1 MLVFFREN
9 QRHRA
14 FRRSHPWKEQHQEN
28 FPMNILQD
36 LRFAIRSLR
45 ARAGTAG
52 FAVLTLAVGMASA
65 IAIYCVIDAVLLRAL
80 PYPQADRLVQIRE
93 LADDGHAMAM
103 ATPNYEDLSTSTDAF
118 GAIAFHNAGAGTI
131 KSGDTTIRATID
143 FSGGDFFRALGTVPQ
158 LGRTFGAGEH
168 EHVAVIGYGQWQG
181 LLHGHADV
189 LGQSLDI
196 DGARYAII
204 GVMPAGFAFPESTA
218 VWVPMLD
225 DPGTSRTAHNWDV
238 LGRLRANADLG
249 QVRLVANALATRL
262 KARFGKDTDAA
273 AFDVTPLGDA
283 IAAPV
288 RSALLL
294 LAAGTAFLLLIA
306 ITNTTNL
313 LLALNGSRTRELAV
327 RAALGASAAR
337 LALQVLLESLIVA
350 AMATVLALGIAWA
363 AVRVLVRLAGDAL
376 PRAGEIHLGAGIVA
390 LSAFAALM
398 IALVATAAVLW
409 SNRKQNPIGELR
421 ESGRGQSPSRS
432 HLRTRALLLV
442 AQTALTTVLLIGAG
456 LLGRS
461 FLALLAIDP
470 GFDTQ
475 GAINVQVSQPW
486 TRDPIA
492 AQATARRYDELMR
505 AFAQLPGVGV
515 VGGVN
520 GLPLTQDG
528 ADGSF
533 WDGSVT
539 KLENSMPKPIGSAEF
554 RVASTDYF
562 KAAGIPLLRGRAFD
576 SHDRADSEQV
586 AVVSAATARATWG
599 TRDPIGQR
607 IQFGNMDGDMRVLT
621 VIGVVGDVHERRL
634 DKAPTGTVY
643 VNLDQRPLVAA
654 EFNIVV
660 RSTLPIATLMPTLR
674 NVLER
679 DATGVPYSLHPLAE
693 VRASALANRRF
704 SLILLGAFA
713 GVAFVLAIGGLYG
726 LMAFAVGQRSQEF
739 ALRQALGSSRG
750 RIARLVLGNGLRIG
764 AGGIALG
771 LVIALFG
778 AHAARSQLYGVPAND
793 PVTLIAVS
801 ALLLAT
807 LLLACLLP
815 ARRACAVEPRDAL
828 S

>member
-1 MLVFFREN
+1 
-9 QRHRA
+9 
-14 FRRSHPWKEQHQEN
+14 
-28 FPMNILQD
+28 MNILQD
-36 LRFAIRSLR
+36 FRFALRSLR
-45 ARAGTAG
+45 ARAGTTG
-52 FAVLTLAVGMASA
+52 FAVLTLATGMAAA

-80 PYPQADRLVQIRE
+80 PYPDADRLVQVRE

-103 ATPNYEDLSTSTDAF
+103 ATPNYTDLSGSTDAF
-118 GAIAFHNAGAGTI
+118 EAIAFNNANAGTI

-143 FSGGDFFRALGTVPQ
+143 FSGGGFFRALGVAPQ

-168 EHVAVIGYGQWQG
+168 EPVAVIGYGLWQG
-181 LLHGHADV
+181 LLHGRADV
-189 LGQSLDI
+189 LGQPLDI
-196 DGARYAII
+196 NGARHAII
-204 GVMPAGFAFPESTA
+204 GVMPAGFALPESAA

-238 LGRLRANADLG
+238 LGRLRANADLD
-249 QVRLVANALATRL
+249 QVRLAANALATRL

-273 AFDVTPLGDA
+273 AFDVTQLGDA

-327 RAALGASAAR
+327 RAALGASTAR
-337 LALQVLLESLIVA
+337 LARQVLLETLAVA
-350 AMATVLALGIAWA
+350 ATATALALGIAWA
-363 AVRVLVRLAGDAL
+363 AVRLLVRLASDSL

-390 LSAFAALM
+390 LSACAALT

-421 ESGRGQSPSRS
+421 ESGRGQSPSRI

-442 AQTALTTVLLIGAG
+442 AQTALTTVLLVGAG

-470 GFDTQ
+470 GFDAQ
-475 GAINVQVSQPW
+475 GAVNVQVSQPR
-486 TRDPIA
+486 TLDQTA
-492 AQATARRYDELMR
+492 ATATARRYDDLMS

-515 VGGVN
+515 VGGVS
-520 GLPLTQDG
+520 GLPLTPEG
-528 ADGSF
+528 SNGSF

-539 KLENSMPKPIGSAEF
+539 SLDKPPSTIGDAEF
-554 RVASTDYF
+554 RVASADYF
-562 KAAGIPLLRGRAFD
+562 KAAGIPLLRGRSFD
-576 SHDRADSEQV
+576 RRDRADSEPV
-586 AVVSAATARATWG
+586 AVVSEATARATWG

-607 IQFGNMDGDMRVLT
+607 IQFGNMDGDLHVLT
-621 VIGVVGDVHERRL
+621 IVGVVGDVHERRL

-643 VNLDQRPLVAA
+643 VNLDQRPMVAA

-660 RSTLPIATLMPTLR
+660 RSALPIATLMPTLR

-679 DATGVPYSLHPLAE
+679 DANGIPYSLQPLAE
-693 VRASALANRRF
+693 VRSSALADRRF
-704 SLILLGAFA
+704 SLLLLGAFA
-713 GVAFVLAIGGLYG
+713 GVAVVLAIGGLYG
-726 LMAFAVGQRSQEF
+726 LMAFAVGQRQHEF
-739 ALRQALGSSRG
+739 ALRQALGSSRS
-750 RIARLVLGNGLRIG
+750 RIARLVLGSGLRIG

-778 AHAARSQLYGVPAND
+778 AHAARSQLYGVPASD
-793 PVTLIAVS
+793 PVTFIGVS
-801 ALLLAT
+801 TLLLAT
-807 LLLACLLP
+807 LLIACLLP
-815 ARRACAVEPRDAL
+815 ARRACAVAPRDAL
-828 S
+828 A

>member
-1 MLVFFREN
+1 MTV
-9 QRHRA
+9 
-14 FRRSHPWKEQHQEN
+14 
-28 FPMNILQD
+28 LQD
-36 LRFAIRSLR
+36 FRFAIRSLR

-52 FAVLTLAVGMASA
+52 FAVLTLATGMAAA
-65 IAIYCVIDAVLLRAL
+65 IAITCVIDAVLLRAL
-80 PYPQADRLVQIRE
+80 PYPDADRLVQVRE

-118 GAIAFHNAGAGTI
+118 EATAFHNAGAGTI

-143 FSGGDFFRALGTVPQ
+143 FSGGDFFRVLEVAPQ

-181 LLHGHADV
+181 LLHGRADV

-204 GVMPAGFAFPESTA
+204 GVMPAGFAFPQSTA

-249 QVRLVANALATRL
+249 QVRLAANALATRL
-262 KARFGKDTDAA
+262 NARFGKDTDAA
-273 AFDVTPLGDA
+273 AFEVTPLGDA

-306 ITNTTNL
+306 VTNTTNL
-313 LLALNGSRTRELAV
+313 LLAMNGSRTRELAV
-327 RAALGASAAR
+327 RSALGASAAR
-337 LALQVLLESLIVA
+337 LARQVLLESLVVA
-350 AMATVLALGIAWA
+350 AMATAFALGIAWA
-363 AVRVLVRLAGDAL
+363 AVRVLVRLAGDSL

-390 LSAFAALM
+390 LSACAALM

-409 SNRKQNPIGELR
+409 SSAKQSPIGELR

-442 AQTALTTVLLIGAG
+442 AQTALTTVLLVGAG

-470 GFDTQ
+470 GFDAQ
-475 GAINVQVSQPW
+475 GAVNVQVSQPW
-486 TRDPIA
+486 TRDQTA
-492 AQATARRYDELMR
+492 ATATARRYDELMS

-520 GLPLTQDG
+520 SLPLSADG
-528 ADGSF
+528 ADGGF

-539 KLENSMPKPIGSAEF
+539 TLDKAPAPIGAAEF
-554 RVASTDYF
+554 RVASADYF
-562 KAAGIPLLRGRAFD
+562 KAVGIPLLRGRAFD
-576 SHDRADSEQV
+576 SRDRADSEQV
-586 AVVSAATARATWG
+586 AVVSAATAHATWG

-607 IQFGNMDGDMRVLT
+607 IQYGNMDGDMHVLT
-621 VIGVVGDVHERRL
+621 IVGVVGDVHERRL

-643 VNLDQRPLVAA
+643 VNLDQRPMVAA
-654 EFNIVV
+654 QFNIVV
-660 RSTLPIATLMPTLR
+660 RSALPIATLMPTLR

-713 GVAFVLAIGGLYG
+713 SVAFVLAIGGLYG
-726 LMAFAVGQRSQEF
+726 LRS
-739 ALRQALGSSRG
+739 
-750 RIARLVLGNGLRIG
+750 ARRV
-764 AGGIALG
+764 
-771 LVIALFG
+771 
-778 AHAARSQLYGVPAND
+778 AASQSWCSAAACASVPA
-793 PVTLIAVS
+793 VS
-801 ALLLAT
+801 RSASSSQCSAHT
-807 LLLACLLP
+807 PRAASSSAFRP
-815 ARRACAVEPRDAL
+815 AIR
-828 S
+828 